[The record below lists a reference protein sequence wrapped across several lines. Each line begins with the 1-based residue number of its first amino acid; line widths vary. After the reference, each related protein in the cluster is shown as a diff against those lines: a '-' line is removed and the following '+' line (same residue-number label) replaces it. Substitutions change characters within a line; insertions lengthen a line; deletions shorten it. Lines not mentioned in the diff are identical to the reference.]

1 MNTRFR
7 APLVAAGLAVTAL
20 TVAAPGASAAASP
33 AAAVPAA
40 TVPAAVQSV
49 AAAPD
54 CVQRNAG
61 PTFFTVSCYTRATG
75 NQYRAVVLCTNGT
88 WHFGPWR
95 YHTLDLSN
103 RSRAN
108 CPAGTTRLPAYDGFQ
123 TRIYT

>member
-1 MNTRFR
+1 MNTRLR
-7 APLVAAGLAVTAL
+7 ASLVAAGLAVSALAVTAP
-20 TVAAPGASAAASP
+20 AASAAP
-33 AAAVPAA
+33 APAP
-40 TVPAAVQSV
+40 TQT

-54 CVQRNAG
+54 CAVRNAG
-61 PTFFTVSCYTRATG
+61 PTFFTISCYTRATG

>member
-1 MNTRFR
+1 MNHSLR
-7 APLVAAGLAVTAL
+7 ASLVAAGLAAGALVVT
-20 TVAAPGASAAASP
+20 APGASAAPAPASTP
-33 AAAVPAA
+33 
-40 TVPAAVQSV
+40 TPAAV
-49 AAAPD
+49 APD
-54 CVQRNAG
+54 CVVRNTGA
-61 PTFFTVSCYTRATG
+61 TFFTISCYTRATG
-75 NQYRAVVLCTNGT
+75 NQYRAVVLCSNST

>member
-1 MNTRFR
+1 MNTRLR
-7 APLVAAGLAVTAL
+7 ASLVVAGLAGAAL
-20 TVAAPGASAAASP
+20 TVTAPAASAAPSP
-33 AAAVPAA
+33 E
-40 TVPAAVQSV
+40 PAAVSLAAGRTPL

-75 NQYRAVVLCTNGT
+75 NQYRAVVRCSNST
-88 WHFGPWR
+88 WHYGPWR
-95 YHTLDLSN
+95 YHTLELTN

-108 CPAGTTRLPAYDGFQ
+108 CPAGTTRLPLYDHAE

>member
-1 MNTRFR
+1 MNTRLR
-7 APLVAAGLAVTAL
+7 AALVATGLAAIAL
-20 TVAAPGASAAASP
+20 TVTAPGASAAPSP
-33 AAAVPAA
+33 ESAAASLAA
-40 TVPAAVQSV
+40 GTTPL
-49 AAAPD
+49 AAAPA
-54 CVQRNAG
+54 CVPRNAG

-75 NQYRAVVLCTNGT
+75 NQYRAVVRCSNST

-108 CPAGTTRLPAYDGFQ
+108 CPAGTTRIPALDGYE